1 MQILSLNF
9 FMYTISGIWRP
20 IEWSSNIAKLLYNVF
35 TFIVLVLEYFLMLT
49 QFMDIVL
56 VVNNIDDFVAN
67 SLMFI
72 TIIAACCKATI
83 VVIRRN
89 AIVNLVQML
98 LKEPCK
104 PRDKDEVA
112 IQTQFDEFI
121 RSYSMKYFILVMSSL
136 TSVTIRSVLQVMEN
150 HLPYRIWMPYTN
162 YNKPSTF
169 WIISIQQI
177 ISVIFAAFISVG
189 TETLVFG
196 LILQTC
202 AQFEIFETRL
212 RKLLANKTTKC
223 LGYSSAPSDK
233 KRIIISEY
241 IHHHLS
247 IYKYAK
253 TVNIIFNQILFVQ
266 FFCSIIV
273 LCTTVYYLSEHITE
287 SESATLVIY
296 TFGMFVQIY
305 IYCWSGNEVIL
316 KSQNVGDA
324 IYHMDWPLLSISEK
338 KDVLMIMIRSTIPV
352 KFTSSFLIT
361 LSLQSYS
368 SILKTSY
375 SVFNLLQN

>member
-1 MQILSLNF
+1 
-9 FMYTISGIWRP
+9 
-20 IEWSSNIAKLLYNVF
+20 
-35 TFIVLVLEYFLMLT
+35 
-49 QFMDIVL
+49 MDIVL
-56 VVNNIDDFVAN
+56 IVNNIDDFVAN
-67 SLMFI
+67 SLMFM
-72 TIIAACCKATI
+72 TMIAACCKATI
-83 VVIRRN
+83 IIIRRN
-89 AIVNLVQML
+89 AIVSLIQVL

-104 PRDKDEVA
+104 PRDKDEVT

-121 RSYSMKYFILVMSSL
+121 RSCSIKYSLLVMSSL

-150 HLPYRIWMPYTN
+150 QLPYRIWMPYN
-162 YNKPSTF
+162 CNKSPIF

-177 ISVIFAAFISVG
+177 ISVLFAAFISVG

-196 LILQTC
+196 LFLQTC
-202 AQFEIFETRL
+202 AQFEIFESRL

-223 LGYSSAPSDK
+223 LGYSSASSDN
-233 KRIIISEY
+233 KRLIISEY

-253 TVNIIFNQILFVQ
+253 TVNIIFNQVLFVQ
-266 FFCSIIV
+266 FFCSILV
-273 LCTTVYYLSEHITE
+273 LCTSVYYLSVHITE
-287 SESATLVIY
+287 SESATLIIY

-316 KSQNVGDA
+316 RSQTVGDA
-324 IYHMDWPLLSISEK
+324 VYHMDWPLLSVSEK
-338 KDVLMIMIRSTIPV
+338 KDLLMIMIRSTIPI
-352 KFTSSFLIT
+352 KFTSSFFIT

-375 SVFNLLQN
+375 SVFNLLQQS